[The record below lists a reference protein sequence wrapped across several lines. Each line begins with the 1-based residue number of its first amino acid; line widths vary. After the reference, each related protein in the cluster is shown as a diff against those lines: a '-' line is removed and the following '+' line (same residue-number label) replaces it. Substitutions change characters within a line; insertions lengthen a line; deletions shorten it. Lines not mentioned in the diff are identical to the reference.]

1 MKSSDMGAFIA
12 IILLGLSLFSALLLE
27 SRLHT
32 HYTLELVLIVIGIIL
47 TFGILFGL
55 WIDEPWA
62 FPLGT
67 ILFSAAVVN
76 IVWMFKLTN
85 SFIPSAFA
93 LLVNIAGIV
102 ICIASM
108 ERPTPWAEL
117 ETYDSSGKKKK

>member
-1 MKSSDMGAFIA
+1 MKSSDMGAFFA

-27 SRLHT
+27 SRMQT
-32 HYTLELVLIVIGIIL
+32 HYILELVLIVIGIIL

-62 FPLGT
+62 FPLST
-67 ILFSAAVVN
+67 ILFSASVVN

-85 SFIPSAFA
+85 SFIVSAFA
-93 LLVNIAGIV
+93 LLVNIAGVV

-108 ERPTPWAEL
+108 ERPTPWSEL
-117 ETYDSSGKKKK
+117 ETYDAKKRKK